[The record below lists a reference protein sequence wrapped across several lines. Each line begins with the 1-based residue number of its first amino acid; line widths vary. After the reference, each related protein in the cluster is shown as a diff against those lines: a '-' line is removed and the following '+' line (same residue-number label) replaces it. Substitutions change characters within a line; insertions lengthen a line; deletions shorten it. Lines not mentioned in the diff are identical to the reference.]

1 MDEIT
6 RLGYI
11 SENRARVKIIIRRD
25 GLTYPIF
32 MQYCYILQLNS
43 NGIPQHRILTTLT
56 CLCTYDSSV
65 RIVLPIYICML
76 H

>member
-11 SENRARVKIIIRRD
+11 SENRSCVKIVIRRD
-25 GLTYPIF
+25 GLTYPVF
-32 MQYCYILQLNS
+32 MQYCYILQPDS
-43 NGIPQHRILTTLT
+43 NGLPQQRILTTLT
-56 CLCTYDSSV
+56 CLCTSSV
-65 RIVLPIYICML
+65 RIVLSIYICML